1 MLWHTGLNYVSV
13 GIGRGEVRVG
23 VAGEKGGSGKGWAL
37 IVAQCQ

>member
-23 VAGEKGGSGKGWAL
+23 VAGKGGSGKGWAL